1 MGMRVENEMGH
12 GFAYQRWYCFV
23 IADERRAT
31 RGDGRATCERM
42 VTGIRKKIDNRRDE
56 IGMAIE
62 MNGYGEGR
70 GSAKHNGE
78 HLHFVLKFI

>member
-23 IADERRAT
+23 IADVRRAT
-31 RGDGRATCERM
+31 CGDGRATCERM
-42 VTGIRKKIDNRRDE
+42 VTGIRKRIGDE

-62 MNGYGEGR
+62 MNGNGKGR

-78 HLHFVLKFI
+78 HLYFV